1 MSLPEFHGRGVGTRA
16 VREIARLAEKEGCE
30 TVRLRVFLENPARRL
45 SLRLGFVDAEP
56 DGGAV
61 WMNLRINQQP

>member
-1 MSLPEFHGRGVGTRA
+1 MSLPEFHGRGGGTWA
-16 VREIARLAEKEGCE
+16 VREIASLAEKEGCE

-45 SLRLGFVDAEP
+45 YLRLGFVDAEP